1 MNKGK
6 HTSIK
11 MFLEAE
17 RNSAVG
23 NSSVWVEGILAAFAA
38 DFLELQKCLKGRGLL
53 CALFPFRIN
62 TLSQSDVLKLNE
74 NWQRTAKLLIAGKRN
89 VCRGRTAF
97 VLCSSWSPVTSR
109 TAS

>member
-23 NSSVWVEGILAAFAA
+23 SSSMRVEGILAAFAA
-38 DFLELQKCLKGRGLL
+38 DFLELQKKCLKERGLL

-62 TLSQSDVLKLNE
+62 TLSRSDVLKLNE
-74 NWQRTAKLLIAGKRN
+74 SWQ
-89 VCRGRTAF
+89 
-97 VLCSSWSPVTSR
+97 
-109 TAS
+109 